1 MNKKILL
8 IILTLAT
15 ITTIGFASAFYST
28 SSNIKNKFDTEDYN
42 IKING
47 SGGTYKSSELVVNNG
62 QTTLPTPTKNGY
74 SFKGYSNSKDGDV
87 LYSINIDNVEKINDK
102 EIFAKYE
109 TLNYSLNY
117 NLNNGS
123 ISGQKNSYTVEETFT
138 LPTPTRNGYTF
149 TGWTGTGLS
158 GLTKSVTI
166 QKGSTGNRSYTAN
179 WTANSYSISYNLNGG
194 SASLKTSYN
203 VEESFT
209 LPTPTRNGY
218 TFTGW
223 TGTGLNGLT
232 KNVTISKGSTGNRSY
247 TANWSVN
254 TYSIS
259 YNLNGGSASVKTNY
273 NVEES
278 FTLPIPTRAGYNFTG
293 WTGTGLSSAT
303 YNVTVNKGNTGNRNY
318 IANWQKYNT
327 SDFGG
332 IYLVSTRN
340 YVTWPYTLDG
350 YYNVG
355 DTNVSSGNW
364 AVTVDNYCVYI
375 QGKTYPGTPYTYQ
388 FYVYKANNTSEL
400 LATGNA
406 SVPGNYQGRASATI
420 CW

>member
-47 SGGTYKSSELVVNNG
+47 SGGTYKSFELVVNNG
-62 QTTLPTPTKNGY
+62 KTTLPTPTKNGY
-74 SFKGYSNSKDGDV
+74 SFKGYSNSKDGNV
-87 LYSINIDNVEKINDK
+87 LYSINIDNIEKINDK

-123 ISGQKNSYTVEETFT
+123 ISGQKNSYTVEESFT

-166 QKGSTGNRSYTAN
+166 PKGSTGNRSYTAN

-194 SASLKTSYN
+194 SASLKTS
-203 VEESFT
+203 
-209 LPTPTRNGY
+209 
-218 TFTGW
+218 
-223 TGTGLNGLT
+223 
-232 KNVTISKGSTGNRSY
+232 
-247 TANWSVN
+247 
-254 TYSIS
+254 
-259 YNLNGGSASVKTNY
+259 Y

-318 IANWQKYNT
+318 TANWQKYNT

-364 AVTVDNYCVYI
+364 TVTVDNYCVYI
-375 QGKTYPGTPYTYQ
+375 KGKTYPGTAYTYQ